1 MGSAISVNTMFPWLH
16 PKFDFLGF
24 PSTKDAGKK
33 VYEQAGIKNPA
44 EELDLVECHDCFT
57 ITELLNIEDLGLC
70 PPGEAGRFVAEG
82 NASYGGKI
90 PVNVSGGLKCFGHP
104 IGATGCRMLV
114 EITKQLQ
121 GRADGLQ
128 VKDAKRGLAH
138 NLGGAFTVA
147 AVTVLGRNDT

>member
-1 MGSAISVNTMFPWLH
+1 MFPWHH
-16 PKFDFLGF
+16 PQFNFLGF
-24 PSTKDAGKK
+24 PSTKEAGAKA
-33 VYEQAGIKNPA
+33 YAQAGIKNPA

-70 PPGEAGRFVAEG
+70 PPGKAGDFVKEG

-114 EITKQLQ
+114 EISKQLQ
-121 GRADGLQ
+121 GRADGLRSRTPN
-128 VKDAKRGLAH
+128 AGWRTTWAERSRSRPM
-138 NLGGAFTVA
+138 TI
-147 AVTVLGRNDT
+147 LGRNDT